1 MTQMTIAKGS
11 QLTVTDP
18 QHRAL
23 KAAKISGSNR
33 IGRGR
38 LEDGAAPITT
48 LKALAKRQFV
58 TLVCKSGTG
67 IVLWGVV
74 TGLGWKR
81 LAELDE
87 AAEREAL
94 RHKMIHD

>member
-1 MTQMTIAKGS
+1 MA
-11 QLTVTDP
+11 QLTITDP

-23 KAAKISGSNR
+23 RVAKLGGSDR
-33 IGRGR
+33 IERGR
-38 LEDGAAPITT
+38 FEDGAAPITT
-48 LKALAKRQFV
+48 LKALAKRRFV

-67 IVLWGVV
+67 IVLCAVV
-74 TGLGWKR
+74 TDLGWRR

-94 RHKMIHD
+94 RHAMIHG